1 MKPWKPRYEAVRMI
15 KKRALRKDGVG
26 GGEAVIELVVHVVG
40 LLDLELAELNGRV
53 ITANYHYMRG

>member
-1 MKPWKPRYEAVRMI
+1 VRMI